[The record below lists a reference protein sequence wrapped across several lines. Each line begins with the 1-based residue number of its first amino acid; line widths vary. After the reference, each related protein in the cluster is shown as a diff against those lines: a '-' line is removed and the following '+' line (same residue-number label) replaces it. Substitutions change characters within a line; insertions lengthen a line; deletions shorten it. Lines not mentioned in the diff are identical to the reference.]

1 MPIVPLVKLS
11 DDERSALDEARR
23 TTKRLRDWRRLQAV
37 HLLDTGREAPDVAE
51 TLGCSASSVYYW
63 ADDWRTNGLAGLIA
77 RPHGGGR
84 PRRLDSA
91 AEAALEQLL
100 GEDPQRHG
108 YASSDWTV
116 PLLCTALEQQGH
128 PVSERTLRR
137 VLHRLGWR
145 WNRPKYILGRPDPA
159 YEAKKGRWSSK

>member
-1 MPIVPLVKLS
+1 MPILPLVTLT
-11 DDERSALDEARR
+11 DDDRAALDEALR

-37 HLLDTGREAPDVAE
+37 HLLATGHEAPEVAE

-63 ADDWRTNGLAGLIA
+63 ADDWRTSGLVGLFE
-77 RPHGGGR
+77 RPHSGR
-84 PRRLDSA
+84 PHRLDSA
-91 AEAALEQLL
+91 AEADLHHLL
-100 GEDPQRHG
+100 SEEPQAHG
-108 YASSDWTV
+108 YASTEWTV
-116 PLLCTALEQQGH
+116 PLLSTELDKVGH

-145 WNRPKYILGRPDPA
+145 WKRPKYRLGRPDPA